1 MDWDLVIKRKSE
13 AINAV
18 VAGLFAMLEL
28 SGEATASRLP
38 RAVFF
43 AVLRVLRPAESAVR
57 RLIVFAARG
66 LVVKVAPSRPMPKGH
81 EITKSA
87 GNRPPAFRLCDTR
100 KGFPELREPR
110 VRYAKHPPRIL
121 FFGPDSR
128 IDDLWARPVA
138 VPPPPSDG
146 TVSAARL
153 NRRLQALKAALDDL
167 PRQAKRLARWRKR
180 REAMPGPV
188 FKSPLRPGPP
198 PGRRKRHIHEI
209 DDILA
214 DCHWL
219 AWDAMRTDTS

>member
-1 MDWDLVIKRKSE
+1 M
-13 AINAV
+13 
-18 VAGLFAMLEL
+18 
-28 SGEATASRLP
+28 
-38 RAVFF
+38 
-43 AVLRVLRPAESAVR
+43 
-57 RLIVFAARG
+57 
-66 LVVKVAPSRPMPKGH
+66 
-81 EITKSA
+81 
-87 GNRPPAFRLCDTR
+87 
-100 KGFPELREPR
+100 
-110 VRYAKHPPRIL
+110 RYAKHPPRIL
-121 FFGPDSR
+121 FLGPDSR

-167 PRQAKRLARWRKR
+167 PRQAKRLARWRQR

>member
-13 AINAV
+13 ALDAV

-28 SGEATASRLP
+28 SGEATVSRLP
-38 RAVFF
+38 RAVYF

-57 RLIVFAARG
+57 RLIVIAARG

-81 EITKSA
+81 TITKGG

-110 VRYAKHPPRIL
+110 VKYAKHPPRIL

-146 TVSAARL
+146 MVSAARL

-167 PRQAKRLARWRKR
+167 PRQAKRLARWRQR

>member
-13 AINAV
+13 ALDAV

-28 SGEATASRLP
+28 SCEATVSRLP
-38 RAVFF
+38 RAVYF

-57 RLIVFAARG
+57 RLIVIAARG

-81 EITKSA
+81 TITKGG

-110 VRYAKHPPRIL
+110 VKYAKHPPRIL

-146 TVSAARL
+146 MVSAARL

-167 PRQAKRLARWRKR
+167 PRQAKRLARWRQR